1 MSNVNW
7 GAQDASKF
15 YICGI
20 WEMALDLISDGGY
33 FDIRRKARPE
43 EEKDDGEPSSINSM
57 RSSLSF
63 NNILIF

>member
-1 MSNVNW
+1 
-7 GAQDASKF
+7 
-15 YICGI
+15 
-20 WEMALDLISDGGY
+20 MALDLISDGGY
-33 FDIRRKARPE
+33 FDIRRKARHE